1 MTDLY
6 DNMEYSLSDQDIEK
20 YLYDKKVKIMS
31 YDRLTDYQNIN
42 ELLPRT
48 RDAVVLL
55 YRRKENY
62 GHWVCLCRDN
72 NKLFFYDPL
81 GYRPDK
87 QLFWTEKYLRKSLNQ
102 DEPHL
107 SYLLND
113 ALKRKY
119 KIFFNETKYQKE
131 EQAINTCGRHIVN
144 FINYFMKAKTP
155 SFKEF
160 YNIMVSNLK
169 HHELNNFDLLVSKI
183 IN

>member
-1 MTDLY
+1 MDLNE
-6 DNMEYSLSDQDIEK
+6 NMSYSLSDADIK
-20 YLYDKKVKIMS
+20 NLLYDKNIKIMS
-31 YDRLTDYQNIN
+31 YDKLEDYNNIE
-42 ELLPRT
+42 ELLPRR
-48 RDAVVLL
+48 RDAVIIL

-62 GHWVCLCRDN
+62 GHWVCLCKDDK
-72 NKLFFYDPL
+72 KLFFFDPL

-87 QLFWTEKYLRKSLNQ
+87 QLLWTEKYLRKTLNQ

-119 KIFFNETKYQKE
+119 KIYFNETKYQKE

-144 FINYFMKAKTP
+144 FINYFMKSENP
-155 SFKEF
+155 SFRYF
-160 YNIMVSNLK
+160 YNSMKYNLE